1 MPAALTFDEYL
12 AVIRRAG
19 DALLADALDAGWGA
33 KVPTC
38 RTWTSAHLV
47 AHQAVVHRWAT
58 AVVSGADDQRAPS
71 QTGVRALPDLAG
83 YYRDGLRAL
92 LAALTT
98 APPDLKVMTF
108 LADVTTPR
116 MFWARRQAHEV
127 LMHGVDALAARL
139 GRVPTTEE
147 CAIAPNVAA
156 DGLDELLRGFY
167 TRGRSKMA
175 EAEPYAFVVAPTDVP
190 ETWVVE
196 VAEKM
201 TVAPP
206 GTPPPSAARMHLSGT
221 AAGLYLA
228 LWNRG
233 TDVVAEGDPTLLA
246 RWHQEQRIRW
256 S

>member
-19 DALLADALDAGWGA
+19 DTLLADALTAGWAA

-58 AVVSGADDQRAPS
+58 AVVSQAADQRAPS

-83 YYRDGLRAL
+83 YYRDGLQSL
-92 LAALTT
+92 LAALT
-98 APPDLKVMTF
+98 AASADLEVMTF

-116 MFWARRQAHEV
+116 MFWARRQAQELV
-127 LMHGVDALAARL
+127 MHGVDALAARL

-167 TRGRSKMA
+167 TRGASKMA
-175 EAEPYAFVVAPTDVP
+175 DAEPYTFVVAPTDLADS
-190 ETWVVE
+190 WVVHVGE
-196 VAEKM
+196 RM
-201 TVAPP
+201 TVAAP
-206 GTPPPSAARMHLSGT
+206 GTPPPRQARLRISGT
-221 AAGLYLA
+221 AAGLYLS

-233 TDVVAEGDPTLLA
+233 SDVVAEGDPTVLA
-246 RWHQEQRIRW
+246 RWHREQRIRW